1 MVAEGRL
8 VMKVYIAGPMTGH
21 DDHNHPAF
29 HEAAEI
35 WSEMGHIVLNPATHP
50 VGLSFAD
57 YMHIDL
63 AMVDICDMVIF
74 LQGWEQSK
82 GAQLEHA
89 HAKRLGKGIAYER
102 EGTDGYSTTD
112 TDG

>member
-29 HEAAEI
+29 HDTAVVWREL
-35 WSEMGHIVLNPATHP
+35 GHIVLNPAMNP
-50 VGLSFAD
+50 IGLTFD
-57 YMHIDL
+57 EYMHIDL

-89 HAKRLGKGIAYER
+89 HAKKLGKGIAYEK
-102 EGTDGYSTTD
+102 EVADEH
-112 TDG
+112 

>member
-29 HEAAEI
+29 HDTADVWREC
-35 WSEMGHIVLNPATHP
+35 GHIVLNPATNP
-50 VGLSFAD
+50 IGLTFD
-57 YMHIDL
+57 EYMHIDL

-82 GAQLEHA
+82 GARMEYDR
-89 HAKRLGKGIAYER
+89 AKEQGKMIVF
-102 EGTDGYSTTD
+102 DGEDQET
-112 TDG
+112 